1 MKKMYINFKF
11 RYNIFMI
18 KKILQIIIILLLLS
32 FQQICY
38 AINEIKITDFIFDNS
53 SKIIFLPSYNNLD
66 EIEKISVESKNLNNP
81 KRTFF
86 DISNSI
92 LTVGN
97 IVYNFKNSPIE
108 KVVLAQNSTNPNVVR
123 LTFYHDNN
131 IDLSKVEL
139 LKLRNGL
146 VLKLDEMNIPN
157 SCLHRSFREEKS
169 LSSDFIEKLT
179 FLKQVSDEK
188 NDILVQN
195 EITSIINRP
204 AQGIKKVGNE
214 ALNNIFIPDDT
225 KRLRSKSYIQKLSV
239 RNGNI
244 LLNGI
249 GNITVE
255 KPIILSNPSRIA
267 FDLANAVV
275 AKDLKNKTFN
285 ISQNE
290 KVVISQFEPTKVRVV
305 IYTENVKDYESVF
318 SFDQQSLLIVNK
330 NRISNVKLS
339 DNISKLNSFTISNY
353 NIEDKNLT
361 FEFNNPCILSYVRNL
376 DNIEFIIYNGNF
388 SDITKI
394 KTTLTNFFSESKVE
408 SFGRSIIKI
417 TININPNSKTEFFET
432 TNGKKAVILIKN
444 KMLKPQ
450 PIVIPKDNIKET
462 INVPKNVDK
471 KLIVLDAGH
480 GGSDVGATRN
490 GIYEKD
496 INLDVTNRLARMLT
510 KKGFKIVLTRK
521 EDETVSLQDRVEIS
535 NAKRPVLFM
544 SIHVNASVNE
554 TVRGVET
561 HYWKDNSIDYANIVQ
576 KYLSM
581 IDSPSRGVL
590 KSKFYVINHTEAPA
604 VLVEIG
610 FISNAQERN
619 ELISDKRKEQTAKV
633 LADAIVEYLKI
644 VK

>member
-1 MKKMYINFKF
+1 
-11 RYNIFMI
+11 MI
-18 KKILQIIIILLLLS
+18 KKILQIIIILLFLS
-32 FQQICY
+32 LQQICY
-38 AINEIKITDFIFDNS
+38 AVNEIKITDFIFDNS
-53 SKIIFLPSYNNLD
+53 SKMIFLPSYTTLD
-66 EIEKISVESKNLNNP
+66 EVEKISVESKSLNNP

-92 LTVGN
+92 LTVRN

-123 LTFYHDNN
+123 LTFYHNNN

-139 LKLRNGL
+139 LKLKNGL

-157 SCLHRSFREEKS
+157 TCLHRSFREEKS
-169 LSSDFIEKLT
+169 LSSDFLEKLT
-179 FLKQVSDEK
+179 FLKQISVEK
-188 NDILVQN
+188 NNVLAQN
-195 EITSIINRP
+195 GVTSIINKP
-204 AQGIKKVGNE
+204 AQGIKAVGDDV
-214 ALNNIFIPDDT
+214 LNNIFIPDNT

-244 LLNGI
+244 LLNGL

-275 AKDLKNKTFN
+275 SQDIKNKTFN

-305 IYTENVKDYESVF
+305 IYTENIQDYESVF

-339 DNISKLNSFTISNY
+339 DNISKLSSFTISNY
-353 NIEDKNLT
+353 NIDDKNLT
-361 FEFNNPCILSYVRNL
+361 FEFNNPCVFSYKRNNN
-376 DNIEFIIYNGNF
+376 NIEFIIYNGNF
-388 SDITKI
+388 LDITKI
-394 KTTLTNFFSESKVE
+394 KTTLTNFFGEAKVE

-417 TININPNSKTEFFET
+417 TIKINPNSKTEFFET

-450 PIVIPKDNIKET
+450 PIVIPKDDNIEET
-462 INVPKNVDK
+462 IKMPKNADK

-510 KKGFKIVLTRK
+510 KKGFKIVLTRR
-521 EDETVSLQDRVEIS
+521 EDETVSLQERVEIS
-535 NAKRPVLFM
+535 NAKRPILFM

-554 TVRGVET
+554 SVRGVET
-561 HYWKDNSIDYANIVQ
+561 HYWKDNSVNYANVVQ
-576 KYLSM
+576 KHLST
-581 IDSPSRGVL
+581 IDSPARGVV

-633 LADAIVEYLKI
+633 LADAIVEYLKT

>member
-1 MKKMYINFKF
+1 
-11 RYNIFMI
+11 MI
-18 KKILQIIIILLLLS
+18 KKILQIIIILLFLS
-32 FQQICY
+32 LQQVCY
-38 AINEIKITDFIFDNS
+38 AVNEIKITDLVFDNS
-53 SKIIFLPSYNNLD
+53 SKIVFLPTYNTLD
-66 EIEKISVESKNLNNP
+66 EVEKLNVESKSLDNP
-81 KRTFF
+81 NRTFF

-97 IVYNFKNSPIE
+97 VVYNFKNSPIE

-123 LTFYHDNN
+123 LTFYHNNN

-179 FLKQVSDEK
+179 FLKQISDEK
-188 NDILVQN
+188 NNASIQN
-195 EITSIINRP
+195 EVTSIINKP
-204 AQGIKKVGNE
+204 AQGIKTVGDDV
-214 ALNNIFIPDDT
+214 LNNIFIPDDT

-275 AKDLKNKTFN
+275 SHEIKNKSFN

-305 IYTENVKDYESVF
+305 IYTDKVEDYESVF

-339 DNISKLNSFTISNY
+339 DNISKLSSFTISNY
-353 NIEDKNLT
+353 NIDDKNLT
-361 FEFNNPCILSYVRNL
+361 FEFNNPCVFSYIRNT
-376 DNIEFIIYNGNF
+376 DNIEFIIYNANF
-388 SDITKI
+388 LDITKI
-394 KTTLTNFFSESKVE
+394 KTTLTNFFGEAKVE
-408 SFGRSIIKI
+408 SYGRSIIKI
-417 TININPNSKTEFFET
+417 TISINPNSKTEFFET
-432 TNGKKAVILIKN
+432 INGKKAVILIKN

-450 PIVIPKDNIKET
+450 PIVVPKDNIEET
-462 INVPKNVDK
+462 ISVPKNADK

-510 KKGFKIVLTRK
+510 KKGFKIVLTRR
-521 EDETVSLQDRVEIS
+521 EDETVSLQERVEIS
-535 NAKRPVLFM
+535 NAKRPILFM

-554 TVRGVET
+554 SVRGVET
-561 HYWKDNSIDYANIVQ
+561 HYWKDNSLKYANIVQ
-576 KYLSM
+576 KHLSTV
-581 IDSPSRGVL
+581 DSPARGVV

-610 FISNAQERN
+610 FISNTQERN
-619 ELISDKRKEQTAKV
+619 ELISEKRKEQTAKV
-633 LADAIVEYLKI
+633 LADAIVEYLKT

>member
-1 MKKMYINFKF
+1 
-11 RYNIFMI
+11 MI
-18 KKILQIIIILLLLS
+18 KKILTLIFIFLFIS
-32 FQQICY
+32 FKQICI
-38 AINEIKITDFIFDNS
+38 AANEIKITDFIFDNS
-53 SKIIFLPSYNNLD
+53 SKMIFLPSYNTLD
-66 EIEKISVESKNLNNP
+66 EVEKISVESKSLNNP

-92 LTVGN
+92 LTVGS
-97 IVYNFKNSPIE
+97 IVYHFKNSPVE
-108 KVVLAQNSTNPNVVR
+108 KVILAQNSTNPNVVR
-123 LTFYHDNN
+123 LTFYHKEN
-131 IDLSKVEL
+131 IDLSKAEL
-139 LKLRNGL
+139 LKLKNGL
-146 VLKLDEMNIPN
+146 VLKLDEISVPN

-179 FLKQVSDEK
+179 FLKQVS
-188 NDILVQN
+188 N
-195 EITSIINRP
+195 ENINNGG
-204 AQGIKKVGNE
+204 QKEVSST
-214 ALNNIFIPDDT
+214 LNNPTSGDKPTDDVLKTIFIPDET

-239 RNGNI
+239 RNGNV

-267 FDLANAVV
+267 FDLSNAVV
-275 AKDLKNKTFN
+275 SSSIKNKTYN
-285 ISQNE
+285 ISADE

-305 IYTENVKDYESVF
+305 IFTNNVYDYESVF
-318 SFDQQSLLIVNK
+318 SFDLQSLLIVNK

-339 DNISKLNSFTISNY
+339 DNISKLSSFTVSNY
-353 NIEDKNLT
+353 NVDDKNLT
-361 FEFNNPCILSYVRNL
+361 FEFNNPCVFSFKRNS
-376 DNIEFIIYNGNF
+376 DKVEFVIYNGNF

-394 KTTLTNFFSESKVE
+394 KTTLTN
-408 SFGRSIIKI
+408 SFGKAKVISYGHSIIKVI
-417 TININPNSKTEFFET
+417 LSINPNAKTEFLET
-432 TNGKKAVILIKN
+432 TNGKKATILIKN

-450 PIVIPKDNIKET
+450 PIVIPKEDNIEET
-462 INVPKNVDK
+462 IKIPKNADK
-471 KLIVLDAGH
+471 RLIVLDAGH

-510 KKGFKIVLTRK
+510 KKGFKVVLTRK
-521 EDETVSLQDRVEIS
+521 EDSTVSLQERVEIS
-535 NAKRPVLFM
+535 NAKRPILFM
-544 SIHVNASVNE
+544 SVHVNASVNE

-561 HYWKDNSIDYANIVQ
+561 HYWKDNSLKYANIVQ
-576 KYLSM
+576 KHLSTV
-581 IDSPSRGVL
+581 DSPARGVV

-619 ELISDKRKEQTAKV
+619 ELVSEKRKEQTAKV
-633 LADAIVEYLKI
+633 LADAIVEYLKT

>member
-1 MKKMYINFKF
+1 
-11 RYNIFMI
+11 MI
-18 KKILQIIIILLLLS
+18 KKILQIIIILLFLS
-32 FQQICY
+32 FQQICF
-38 AINEIKITDFIFDNS
+38 AVNEIKITDLVFDNS
-53 SKIIFLPSYNNLD
+53 SKIIFLPTYNTLD
-66 EIEKISVESKNLNNP
+66 EVEKLNVESKSLENP
-81 KRTFF
+81 NRTFF

-123 LTFYHDNN
+123 LTFYHNNN

-146 VLKLDEMNIPN
+146 VLKLEEMNIPN
-157 SCLHRSFREEKS
+157 SSLHRSFREEKS

-179 FLKQVSDEK
+179 FLKQISDDK
-188 NDILVQN
+188 NNDQIQN
-195 EITSIINRP
+195 EVTSIINKP
-204 AQGIKKVGNE
+204 AHGIKTVGE
-214 ALNNIFIPDDT
+214 DVLNNIFIPDDT

-244 LLNGI
+244 LLNGL

-267 FDLANAVV
+267 FDLANAIVSHEI
-275 AKDLKNKTFN
+275 KNKTFN

-290 KVVISQFEPTKVRVV
+290 KVLISQFEPTKVRVV
-305 IYTENVKDYESVF
+305 IYTDNVNDYESVF

-339 DNISKLNSFTISNY
+339 DNISKLSSFTISNY
-353 NIEDKNLT
+353 NIDDKNLT
-361 FEFNNPCILSYVRNL
+361 FEFNNPCVFSYIRNP
-376 DNIEFIIYNGNF
+376 DNIEFIIYNANF
-388 SDITKI
+388 LDITKI
-394 KTTLTNFFSESKVE
+394 KTTLTNFFGEAKVE
-408 SFGRSIIKI
+408 SYGRSIIKI

-432 TNGKKAVILIKN
+432 INGKKAVILIKN

-450 PIVIPKDNIKET
+450 PIVIPKDNIEET
-462 INVPKNVDK
+462 INVPKNADK

-510 KKGFKIVLTRK
+510 KKGFKIVLTRR
-521 EDETVSLQDRVEIS
+521 EDETVSLQERVEIS
-535 NAKRPVLFM
+535 NAKRPILFM
-544 SIHVNASVNE
+544 SVHVNASVNE
-554 TVRGVET
+554 SVRGVET
-561 HYWKDNSIDYANIVQ
+561 HYWKDNSLAYAKIVQ
-576 KYLSM
+576 KHLCT
-581 IDSPSRGVL
+581 IDSPARGVV

-610 FISNAQERN
+610 FISNTQERN
-619 ELISDKRKEQTAKV
+619 ELISEKRKEQTAKV
-633 LADAIVEYLKI
+633 LADAIVEYLKT